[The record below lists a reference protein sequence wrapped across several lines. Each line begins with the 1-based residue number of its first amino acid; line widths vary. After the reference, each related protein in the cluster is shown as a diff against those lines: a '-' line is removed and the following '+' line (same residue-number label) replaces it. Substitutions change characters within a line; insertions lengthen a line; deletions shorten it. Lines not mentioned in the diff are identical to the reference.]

1 MRHLLFTLK
10 GCDVELLEDTEFMR
24 KALFQTA
31 KECNSTLL
39 DLSIHKFE
47 PQGFTGLA
55 MLAESHISIHT
66 WPEKSMAV
74 CDAFTCGEHTTP
86 EKGVEF
92 LKERLKATEV
102 VLREFERPIQ

>member
-1 MRHLLFTLK
+1 
-10 GCDVELLEDTEFMR
+10 
-24 KALFQTA
+24 
-31 KECNSTLL
+31 
-39 DLSIHKFE
+39 
-47 PQGFTGLA
+47 
-55 MLAESHISIHT
+55 
-66 WPEKSMAV
+66 MAV